1 MTFATLVNV
10 VLAALC
16 VIVVVQCLRMMK
28 AVRDLKDVGLD
39 KGVAQLETATA
50 NAQAVLTELKT
61 VLGQSLNVQNRT
73 LVEGEALRDELSVM
87 VGIGNAVAERI
98 VDAVGLEKAE
108 KQAKAQKN
116 RRNQSKAKTDA
127 APKVKAE
134 AAPKPKAESA
144 PQAKVE
150 PATATIIEVPTPV
163 AASRSN
169 DRRSRSRSGGH
180 RRAPNK
186 LIEQPVKAPTTNTV
200 GQA

>member
-127 APKVKAE
+127 APKAKSE

-180 RRAPNK
+180 RRTSNK